1 MELEFVRLERHGE
14 VAVLAIDRRPAANAI
29 DEAVLRDLEDAFIA
43 TEEDGGVRAVVVTG
57 AGDGPFSAGG
67 DVRAMRDMTVA
78 EGRRFVEL
86 GHRVMNRI
94 AGSDVVSVAAVGG
107 AALGG
112 GAELALACDIR
123 VAADTAVLG
132 YPEVRL
138 GLYPAWGGTQRAAR
152 ALGPSRTMLL
162 MLTGDRVPAAEAL
175 RLGLVDRVV
184 QAPDVMTEALA
195 IATRIARNSP
205 SAVRQ
210 AKMAITHGAEQSLT
224 PALRL
229 EIEGWMVNFAHPDRV
244 EGLTAFLERREP
256 RWAG

>member
-1 MELEFVRLERHGE
+1 MTGFLRVERHEG

-29 DEAVLRDLEDAFIA
+29 DAAVLRDLEAAFIA
-43 TEEDGGVRAVVVTG
+43 AEEDAGVRAAVLTG
-57 AGDGPFSAGG
+57 AGDVFSAGG

-94 AGSDVVSVAAVGG
+94 AGSDVVSVAAVNG

-138 GLYPAWGGTQRAAR
+138 GLYPAWGGTQRATR
-152 ALGPSRTMLL
+152 ALGPSRTKLL

-184 QAPDVMTEALA
+184 PAADVMAEALA
-195 IATRIARNSP
+195 IASRVARNSP

-210 AKMAITHGAEQSLT
+210 TKMAITHGAGQSL
-224 PALRL
+224 PAALRL

-244 EGLTAFLERREP
+244 EGLTAYLERREP
-256 RWAG
+256 RWSTG